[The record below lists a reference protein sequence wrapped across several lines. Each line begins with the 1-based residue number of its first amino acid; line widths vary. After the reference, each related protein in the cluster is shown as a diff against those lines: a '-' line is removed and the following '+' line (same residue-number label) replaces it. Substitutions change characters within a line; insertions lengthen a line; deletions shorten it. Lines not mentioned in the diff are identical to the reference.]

1 VIGRVQ
7 RRFTFGGMPVV
18 FEYSF
23 TVNPQYRLFTV
34 FDPTCDE
41 GENFEAAR
49 RTLGHGCFAWGPNAV
64 VARAIDTGTV
74 SVAVEVWDDPP
85 GTPWGMPDEI
95 AVAELVLPGGRFSS
109 IQALEP
115 AVHVGVEL
123 PTGAGTYGARIAAY
137 NRGVSGGFAP
147 EDAAPFQATS
157 RRTGCSCGRSRTSR
171 PGRTTTRNRG
181 HEATEVWWRLSCR
194 HSRIRILVSLRRL
207 EHPSHNRRWLIRSSA
222 INAIVAPGQVRYNA
236 TASALNCCG

>member
-1 VIGRVQ
+1 
-7 RRFTFGGMPVV
+7 MPVV

-147 EDAAPFQATS
+147 EDAAPF
-157 RRTGCSCGRSRTSR
+157 
-171 PGRTTTRNRG
+171 PGHFEAYRLQLWKISDEPSWSDDDEESWPRG
-181 HEATEVWWRLSCR
+181 DRGL
-194 HSRIRILVSLRRL
+194 
-207 EHPSHNRRWLIRSSA
+207 
-222 INAIVAPGQVRYNA
+222 VAPLLP
-236 TASALNCCG
+236 T